1 MKGPTMSQF
10 KIPTAAELYALEQQ
24 AHRARAVELARL
36 ARQGA
41 RWVKDSLKAAFT
53 RPYAAR
59 PGARG
64 VRHA

>member
-1 MKGPTMSQF
+1 MSRF

-24 AHRARAVELARL
+24 AHRARSEELARL
-36 ARQGA
+36 AKQGA
-41 RWVKDSLKAAFT
+41 RWVKDSLKAVFT

>member
-1 MKGPTMSQF
+1 MSRF
-10 KIPTAAELYALEQQ
+10 KIPTAEELYALEQQ
-24 AHRARAVELARL
+24 AHRARSEELARL
-36 ARQGA
+36 TKSGA
-41 RWVKDSLKAAFT
+41 RWVKASLKAVFT